1 MPSVIIPEMPPVPE
15 GATPADRR
23 KMFDE
28 YMADLIKFNPAY
40 LNDDGSSRSVG
51 SFFFETVTPG
61 QRKKS

>member
-15 GATPADRR
+15 GATSAERR

-28 YMADLIKFNPAY
+28 YMADLIEFNPAY

-51 SFFFETVTPG
+51 SFFFETVTPNRRG
-61 QRKKS
+61 NS